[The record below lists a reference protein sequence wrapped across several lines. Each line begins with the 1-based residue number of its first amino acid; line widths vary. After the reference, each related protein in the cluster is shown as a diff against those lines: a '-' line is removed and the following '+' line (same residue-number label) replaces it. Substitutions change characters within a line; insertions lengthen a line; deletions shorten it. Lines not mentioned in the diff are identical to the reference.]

1 MSVESIAIAL
11 HHSQATGSAKLV
23 LLGIANHDGDGGS
36 WPKIA
41 TLAKYAGL
49 ADPHSVKRLL
59 RKLEQLGEIKTEIQK
74 GGMHDTPD
82 EYRPNRY
89 QFTLVCP
96 PSCDRSSQHR
106 DRDPA

>member
-1 MSVESIAIAL
+1 MSVESISIAL
-11 HHSQATGSAKLV
+11 HHSRSTGTAKLV

-49 ADPHSVKRLL
+49 KDPHSVKKLL
-59 RKLEQLGEIKTEIQK
+59 RKLEDLGEISTEVQQ
-74 GGMHDTPD
+74 GGTRETPD

-89 QFTLVCP
+89 NFLLTCP
-96 PSCDRSSQHR
+96 TWCDRTSQHR
-106 DRDPA
+106 DMQPT